1 VFKAAVDRYWGI
13 ANAQQAPTPPSPAAA
28 PPASPAA
35 APPASPAAALAPQ
48 TFEQWLKA
56 ASDRALLEYVT
67 AQLGPGDPAW
77 SSTGSTLRDEL
88 WKLSTSAVQNAAKAA
103 TAQQNKAAT
112 AQQNKAPTAQQNKA
126 PTAQQNKAATAQ
138 QKKK

>member
-35 APPASPAAALAPQ
+35 APAPQ

-56 ASDRALLEYVT
+56 ASDRGLLEYVT

-77 SSTGSTLRDEL
+77 SSNGSTLRDEL
-88 WKLSTSAVQNAAKAA
+88 WKLSTSGVQKAAKAA
-103 TAQQNKAAT
+103 TAQGNGAATAQGNGAATAQGNGAATAQKKTSTVQKAAKAAT
-112 AQQNKAPTAQQNKA
+112 AQE
-126 PTAQQNKAATAQ
+126 
-138 QKKK
+138 KK